1 METTLALADALGFLA
16 HAGTIIALASAF
28 ITAVAICRGL
38 PRHGGLA
45 AAGWLIGA
53 ILSLCAT
60 FAGNWLLPAIATAA
74 LPAALV
80 VTGAFFFAR
89 AALSP
94 RSPIA
99 HHPMPEH
106 CPALRHPADESDDAT
121 DSVATMRAPDAAR
134 PSVTV

>member
-1 METTLALADALGFLA
+1 METTLALADALGLLA
-16 HAGTIIALASAF
+16 HAGTIIAVASALL
-28 ITAVAICRGL
+28 TGLAICRGL
-38 PRHGGLA
+38 PNHAGVA

-53 ILSLCAT
+53 LLSLCAT

-80 VTGAFFFAR
+80 ATGAFFFAR

-99 HHPMPEH
+99 HLPTPEH
-106 CPALRHPADESDDAT
+106 CPALRHPADEPDDAIE
-121 DSVATMRAPDAAR
+121 SVAAMRAPDASR